1 MKTFTNE
8 HFLEIF
14 KFLEKSLKNSKQITI
29 KVHNPD
35 VNTKAFSL
43 KSWVDLAEL
52 LKSKL
57 LIPKNLGDF
66 LELTFEQLEENS
78 FHNSNITDK
87 SEKYGVD
94 SLFFNIDKSKLPYFS
109 YHYKQALNFVN
120 VSTRENILNLGIN
133 KGDEFLFIQKLIE
146 EEPFSKLT
154 LTGIDHSK
162 SAIEYAKSKLPKN
175 CHLICHDINALQEL
189 SLPKQDL
196 IISIGTLQSPQINYK
211 LFLSELIKNHLTP
224 NGALIIAFP
233 NSRWQG
239 VTNIYGAKV
248 KNYKFSELGLMLS
261 DVVYTKKYLQQKKF
275 KVTVTGREYIF
286 ITAIKL

>member
-1 MKTFTNE
+1 MKTFTDE

-14 KFLEKSLKNSKQITI
+14 NFLEKSLKNSKQITI
-29 KVHNPD
+29 KVHNPEVD
-35 VNTKAFSL
+35 TKAFSL

-52 LKSKL
+52 LKCKL

-66 LELTFEQLEENS
+66 LELTFEKLEEDS
-78 FHNSNITDK
+78 FHNSNIVDK

-109 YHYKQALNFVN
+109 YHYRQALNFVN
-120 VSTRENILNLGIN
+120 ISKRENILNLGIN
-133 KGDEFLFIQKLIE
+133 KGDEFLFIQKLIGE
-146 EEPFSKLT
+146 ELFSKLT

-162 SAIEYAKSKLPKN
+162 SAIEYAKSTLPKN
-175 CHLICHDINALQEL
+175 CHLICHDINSLQEL

-211 LFLSELIKNHLTP
+211 LFLSELLKQHLKP

-275 KVTVTGREYIF
+275 KVVVTGREYIF
-286 ITAIKL
+286 ITATKL